1 MRLPVLPKVELEEDG
16 EEVVVGLGGGI
27 GSIPSIDPQNLEQP
41 QEMLDL
47 TRKYWLLEIFG
58 IDHDLIFCGGILL
71 VAPVRGDEE
80 DVAAK
85 LNVIHLAL
93 T

>member
-41 QEMLDL
+41 QEMLDS
-47 TRKYWLLEIFG
+47 TRKYWLLETSLG
-58 IDHDLIFCGGILL
+58 LIMI
-71 VAPVRGDEE
+71 
-80 DVAAK
+80 
-85 LNVIHLAL
+85 
-93 T
+93 